1 MLMCFWVPRVYLNKK
16 IKVHTRSWN
25 AVWLHHFLL
34 YNIYFKPNILLQI
47 KTSAPVTHFSTE
59 GTEADRKNI
68 LRANPL
74 EKPAAPSAITLT
86 KILLAKNTHSH
97 RSKQH
102 KWKYEKN
109 KTRKEKW
116 IRKYNEKRVWVER
129 EESWECKIAPP
140 SGNRIILWADGSSLC
155 VGWHFPVTPSQV
167 MLCDVCDWLLPGP
180 WEATEPRGHLLSA
193 RSILGIVYFSF
204 ACPVF
209 FFASSLHSC
218 HLPPLLLSMPSPAL
232 VRSLWPGG
240 VYFRSGKDA
249 FVFSRETKPFLAGNS
264 CGVTQNHAFS
274 AALQTVSVAAPFSG
288 QQMDLNKNIFLKN
301 WQRYMLL
308 NFIFCC
314 VWWW

>member
-1 MLMCFWVPRVYLNKK
+1 MR
-16 IKVHTRSWN
+16 
-25 AVWLHHFLL
+25 LHNFLL
-34 YNIYFKPNILLQI
+34 YNIYFKHPVANQDVSPCHPPQHWGRGGLPQKHPACQATRTACRPLRNYINKNLARKKHTQSPEQTTQM
-47 KTSAPVTHFSTE
+47 KTW
-59 GTEADRKNI
+59 KN
-68 LRANPL
+68 
-74 EKPAAPSAITLT
+74 E
-86 KILLAKNTHSH
+86 
-97 RSKQH
+97 
-102 KWKYEKN
+102 
-109 KTRKEKW
+109 TRKEKW
-116 IRKYNEKRVWVER
+116 IQKYNEKRVWVER

-155 VGWHFPVTPSQV
+155 VGWHFPVTPSRV

-193 RSILGIVYFSF
+193 RSILGIVYFSS
-204 ACPVF
+204 ACPV

-218 HLPPLLLSMPSPAL
+218 HLPPLLLSMPSPVL
-232 VRSLWPGG
+232 VHSLWPGG